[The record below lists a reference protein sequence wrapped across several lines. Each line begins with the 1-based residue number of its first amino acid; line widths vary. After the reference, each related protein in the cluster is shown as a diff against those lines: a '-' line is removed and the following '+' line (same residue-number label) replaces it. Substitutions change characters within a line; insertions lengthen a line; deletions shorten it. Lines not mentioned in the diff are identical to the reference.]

1 MVVLLV
7 FLTCAYQTGDLAG
20 ADTQYTPPH
29 KKLQQWRAGA
39 EQGYQPVRFL
49 PTRSDTAGM

>member
-20 ADTQYTPPH
+20 ADTHYTPPH